1 MRLKDQRSV
10 KEILEKL
17 QRDGR
22 CPGGLLFYGL
32 PGVGKTVASLD
43 LARGLLC
50 QEKEVWGCGKCHSCE
65 LMEPIIE
72 KILSGEWE
80 DISSYEEKDGK
91 RIFLY
96 LAGEH
101 PDFVFLPPS
110 GSSIRIDQIRAVK
123 EFVFKKPALSE
134 KKVVIIDSADRM
146 NRESANALLKVLEE
160 PPLDTHFI
168 LTTDM
173 KDAVIPTILSRT
185 YPIAFNPLEEKVFYD
200 LVDTE
205 DKDLYLRSLGSVSVA
220 RRLTQYSE
228 LVNIAKSVLE
238 GEPKEFSEAVNKVD
252 ALSPEEKEVLL
263 DFIEENL
270 RKALLENSLDYDKFE
285 ACMDRIS
292 EMRSGISRGVKLSVG
307 LCLLHSIWR

>member
-1 MRLKDQRSV
+1 
-10 KEILEKL
+10 
-17 QRDGR
+17 
-22 CPGGLLFYGL
+22 
-32 PGVGKTVASLD
+32 
-43 LARGLLC
+43 
-50 QEKEVWGCGKCHSCE
+50 
-65 LMEPIIE
+65 MEPIIE

-134 KKVVIIDSADRM
+134 KKVVIIDSADSM
-146 NRESANALLKVLEE
+146 TKESANALLKVLEE

-168 LTTDM
+168 LTTSS
-173 KDAVIPTILSRT
+173 KEAILPTILSRT
-185 YPIAFNPLEEKVFYD
+185 HTLGFPPLEEDTFYRI
-200 LVDTE
+200 LGME
-205 DKDLYLRSLGSVSVA
+205 DKDLYIRSLGSITAARKLVEHKELLSIARDILGDDTRKFAAAVA
-220 RRLTQYSE
+220 RVDSLDMEDKE
-228 LVNIAKSVLE
+228 LLLFYLE
-238 GEPKEFSEAVNKVD
+238 
-252 ALSPEEKEVLL
+252 EE
-263 DFIEENL
+263 L
-270 RKALLENSLDYDKFE
+270 RKALLDKSLDYDKFE